1 MKRWIPWVAAAI
13 VIVVLGSGVL
23 RAVAARKAQQQAL
36 AESAGQRAEAVLTL
50 QPSELL
56 AVRRQVLT
64 LGLPVS
70 GTLRALHS
78 ASVKARVAG
87 ELQDLTVR
95 EGDSVRAGQVVA
107 RIDATETAARLRQ
120 AQQQADAA
128 KAQVDISQRQF
139 NNNRALVDQGF
150 ISTTALETS
159 QASLQSAQ
167 ASYQAATAAADVARK
182 ALEDTVLRSPI
193 SGQVAQRL
201 AQNGERVGV
210 DLRVLDIVD
219 LSRLELEALVAP
231 ADAAQ
236 VRVGQQARL
245 QLEGSPLPVTATVV
259 RINPSAQ
266 SGSRA
271 VPVYLEI
278 DTASAG
284 PARPLLRQ
292 GLFVQG
298 TLETGRAEPLA
309 LPLDAVRTD
318 KPQPYVQVVDN
329 DRIVH
334 RSVQT
339 GARAQVDGAT
349 LVAVDGL
356 PEGTLVVAGALGP
369 LREGTAVRRAPV
381 PAAGNATA
389 R

>member
-1 MKRWIPWVAAAI
+1 MKRWIPWVATAI
-13 VIVVLGSGVL
+13 VIVVLGSGVW

-36 AESAGQRAEAVLTL
+36 TESTQRGEAVLAL

-56 AVRRQVLT
+56 TVRRQALS

-70 GTLRALHS
+70 GALRALHS

-87 ELQDLTVR
+87 ELQDLAVR

-193 SGQVAQRL
+193 NGLVAQRL

-210 DLRVLDIVD
+210 DLRVLEIVD
-219 LSRLELEALVAP
+219 LSRLELEALIAP

-236 VRVGQQARL
+236 VRVGQQASLRI
-245 QLEGSPLPVTATVV
+245 EGSSLPVAATVV

-266 SGSRA
+266 SGSRS

-278 DTASAG
+278 DTAGAG
-284 PARPLLRQ
+284 AARPLLRQ

-298 TLETGRAEPLA
+298 VLETGRAEPLA
-309 LPLDAVRTD
+309 VPLDAVRTD
-318 KPQPYVQVVDN
+318 KPRPYVQAVEN

-334 RSVQT
+334 REVQT
-339 GARAQVDGAT
+339 GARAQLEGAT
-349 LVAVDGL
+349 MVAIEGL
-356 PEGTLVVAGALGP
+356 PEGTAIVAGSLGP
-369 LREGTAVRRAPV
+369 LREGTAVRGAPS
-381 PAAGNATA
+381 ASTT

>member
-1 MKRWIPWVAAAI
+1 MKRWIPWVATAI
-13 VIVVLGSGVL
+13 VIVVLGSGVW

-36 AESAGQRAEAVLTL
+36 TESTQRGEAVLAL

-56 AVRRQVLT
+56 TVRRQALA

-70 GTLRALHS
+70 GALRALHS

-87 ELQDLTVR
+87 ELQDLAVR

-193 SGQVAQRL
+193 NGLVAQRL

-210 DLRVLDIVD
+210 DLRVLEIVD
-219 LSRLELEALVAP
+219 LSRLELEALIAP
-231 ADAAQ
+231 VDAAQ
-236 VRVGQQARL
+236 VRVGQQASLRI
-245 QLEGSPLPVTATVV
+245 EGSSLPVAATVV

-266 SGSRA
+266 SGSRS

-278 DTASAG
+278 DTAGA
-284 PARPLLRQ
+284 ARPLLRQ

-298 TLETGRAEPLA
+298 VLETGRAEPLA
-309 LPLDAVRTD
+309 VPLDAVRTD
-318 KPQPYVQVVDN
+318 KPRPYVQAVEN

-334 RSVQT
+334 REVQT
-339 GARAQVDGAT
+339 GARAQLEGAT
-349 LVAVDGL
+349 MVAIEGL
-356 PEGTLVVAGALGP
+356 PEGTAIVAGSLGP
-369 LREGTAVRRAPV
+369 LREGTAVRGAPS
-381 PAAGNATA
+381 ASTT

>member
-1 MKRWIPWVAAAI
+1 MKRWIPWVAMAI
-13 VIVVLGSGVL
+13 VIVVLGSGVW

-36 AESAGQRAEAVLTL
+36 SESTQRGEAVLAL

-56 AVRRQVLT
+56 TVRRQALA

-70 GTLRALHS
+70 GALRALHS

-87 ELQDLTVR
+87 ELQDLAVR

-193 SGQVAQRL
+193 NGQVAQRL

-210 DLRVLDIVD
+210 DLRVLEIVD
-219 LSRLELEALVAP
+219 LSRLELEALIAP

-236 VRVGQQARL
+236 VRVGQQASLRI
-245 QLEGSPLPVTATVV
+245 EGSSLPVAATVV

-266 SGSRA
+266 SGSRS

-284 PARPLLRQ
+284 PAARPLLRQ

-298 TLETGRAEPLA
+298 VLETGRAEPLA
-309 LPLDAVRTD
+309 VPLDAVRTD
-318 KPQPYVQVVDN
+318 KPRPYVQAVEN

-334 RSVQT
+334 RDVQT
-339 GARAQVDGAT
+339 GARAQLEGAT
-349 LVAVDGL
+349 MVAIEGL
-356 PEGTLVVAGALGP
+356 PEGTAIVAGSLGS
-369 LREGTAVRRAPV
+369 LREGTAVRTAPI
-381 PAAGNATA
+381 ASTT

>member
-1 MKRWIPWVAAAI
+1 MKRWIPWVATAI
-13 VIVVLGSGVL
+13 VIVVLGSGVW

-36 AESAGQRAEAVLTL
+36 TESTQRGEAVLAL

-56 AVRRQVLT
+56 TVRRQALA

-70 GTLRALHS
+70 GALRALHS

-87 ELQDLTVR
+87 ELQDLAVR

-193 SGQVAQRL
+193 NGLVAQRL

-210 DLRVLDIVD
+210 DLRVLEIDD
-219 LSRLELEALVAP
+219 LSRLELEALIAP
-231 ADAAQ
+231 VDAAQ
-236 VRVGQQARL
+236 VRVGQQASLRI
-245 QLEGSPLPVTATVV
+245 EGSSLPVAATVV

-266 SGSRA
+266 SGSRS

-278 DTASAG
+278 DTAGA
-284 PARPLLRQ
+284 ARPLLRQ

-298 TLETGRAEPLA
+298 VLETGRAEPLA
-309 LPLDAVRTD
+309 VPLDAVRTD
-318 KPQPYVQVVDN
+318 KPRPYVQAVEN

-334 RSVQT
+334 REVQT
-339 GARAQVDGAT
+339 GARAQLEGAT
-349 LVAVDGL
+349 MVAIEGL
-356 PEGTLVVAGALGP
+356 PEGTAIVAGSLGP
-369 LREGTAVRRAPV
+369 LREGTAVRGAPS
-381 PAAGNATA
+381 ASTT

>member
-1 MKRWIPWVAAAI
+1 MKRWIPWVATAI
-13 VIVVLGSGVL
+13 VIVVLGSGVW

-36 AESAGQRAEAVLTL
+36 SESTQRGEAVLAL

-56 AVRRQVLT
+56 TVRRQALA

-70 GTLRALHS
+70 GALRALHS

-87 ELQDLTVR
+87 ELQDLAVR

-193 SGQVAQRL
+193 NGQVAQRL

-210 DLRVLDIVD
+210 DLRVLEIVD
-219 LSRLELEALVAP
+219 LSRLELEALIAP

-236 VRVGQQARL
+236 VRVGQQASLRI
-245 QLEGSPLPVTATVV
+245 EGSSLPVAATVV

-266 SGSRA
+266 SGSRS

-298 TLETGRAEPLA
+298 VLETSRAEPLA
-309 LPLDAVRTD
+309 VPLDAVRTD
-318 KPQPYVQVVDN
+318 KPRPYVQAVEN

-334 RSVQT
+334 RDVQT
-339 GARAQVDGAT
+339 GARAQLEGAT
-349 LVAVDGL
+349 MVAIEGL
-356 PEGTLVVAGALGP
+356 PEGTAIVAGSLGS
-369 LREGTAVRRAPV
+369 LREGTAVRTAP
-381 PAAGNATA
+381 NASTT

>member
-1 MKRWIPWVAAAI
+1 MKRWIPWVATAI
-13 VIVVLGSGVL
+13 VIVVLGSGVW

-36 AESAGQRAEAVLTL
+36 TESTQRGEAVLAL

-56 AVRRQVLT
+56 TVRRQALA

-70 GTLRALHS
+70 GALRALHS

-87 ELQDLTVR
+87 ELQDLAVR

-193 SGQVAQRL
+193 NGLVAQRL

-210 DLRVLDIVD
+210 DLRVLEIVD
-219 LSRLELEALVAP
+219 LSRLELEALIAP
-231 ADAAQ
+231 VDAAQ
-236 VRVGQQARL
+236 VRVGQQASLRI
-245 QLEGSPLPVTATVV
+245 EGSSLPVAATVV
-259 RINPSAQ
+259 RINPTAQ
-266 SGSRA
+266 SGSRS

-278 DTASAG
+278 DTAGA
-284 PARPLLRQ
+284 ARPLLRQ

-298 TLETGRAEPLA
+298 VLETGRAEPLA
-309 LPLDAVRTD
+309 VPLDAVRTD
-318 KPQPYVQVVDN
+318 KPRPYVQAVEN

-334 RSVQT
+334 REVQT
-339 GARAQVDGAT
+339 GARAQLEGAT
-349 LVAVDGL
+349 MVAIEGL
-356 PEGTLVVAGALGP
+356 PEGTAIVAGSLGP
-369 LREGTAVRRAPV
+369 LREGTAVRGAPS
-381 PAAGNATA
+381 ASTT